1 MINQNPSNVIKIDK
15 NTNMIDTPTLLLMSR
30 SLDNIYGKISRYE
43 DWNISLSANGMDE
56 ISFTVPKYYDGILCP
71 VWDDLIDLRVVNIRN
86 FGNYEVKVDYTDNT
100 KTSKSVHGVSLET
113 ELEQYILNDFHVNDE
128 DAMTM
133 KITKYNEDDFDEK
146 GSFIPTVFYNPN
158 DVKHSLLH
166 RVLAE
171 KAPHWKLGYITPY
184 ITMSE
189 EDKPE
194 ESNKFQRTYTADG
207 ISIYDFLTNTVAKES
222 NVIFVFD
229 TLTRTINCYSQCD
242 CIDQDTHEILA
253 NGIGIDTEIVV
264 SKNKL
269 GNEIT
274 ISSDKDKI
282 KNCYR
287 IEGGDDLISDM
298 VRVVNMNGSN
308 YIYEFGNFQY
318 DDMPTEL
325 RDKLLSYKD
334 MISSQGLQDEYYG
347 ENGIYTRLI
356 KAYDDLVLYESL
368 MMPDTSLEETTAQEQ
383 YEKLVN
389 QLSSSTVA
397 VSSYNNYNDNLFIGV
412 TNNIIAYASI
422 IVDSRYNVEVINEP
436 SPNYSSKNHIWSGNI
451 KVTRASDNTDYYPKT
466 SEQISQKIN
475 VSISDDE
482 LMFTK
487 QRIEKKLS
495 EGSMLDIDFDV
506 VEMTSQQIKDYF
518 NQYSLNRLQS
528 FYDGYNSCIS
538 VLTSASSS
546 VKDNLYNTYYSRMS
560 IVGELLEKRKEE
572 VQNINNNIVNITNEQ
587 IQFQKDNKLNLLD
600 YLGEDLYNIL
610 RAYIREDN
618 YKNDNYI
625 SDGLSI
631 SDCIKEAKKLL
642 DISKKEI
649 KKACG
654 LQRTVS
660 VDLNNLLI
668 LPEFKNLYDKFSLYN
683 YIRVKSDDELIKL
696 RIIGIDFNGSSSEK
710 INVTFSDKIETITKT
725 VELQDIIK
733 SSQLMSQNFEIV
745 SKQSQ
750 KGYDAKAEVSEMKE
764 GINASDTKIISDS
777 NQEVSTTSAG
787 IEAKLMTDEGYYDEK
802 KLRITGN
809 NIVLTDDDWQSIKL
823 AIGDI
828 TVNIN
833 GKEQKLYGVS
843 AQTLV
848 GALIAGKQL
857 IIGNENG
864 TVEIDSSGISISNGV
879 IKSANYSSTNKT
891 GSIINLANGN
901 FSFAGD
907 KLKYTSS
914 DGILSLEGKI
924 IATSGRV
931 GKFNIDN
938 ALYSGTNSMSS
949 PNAGI
954 YIGTD
959 GIRQYKDTSQY
970 IQMKDG
976 ALTAKN
982 ANITGTIKANN
993 ITANSSYY
1001 LCNSDDTDFKS
1012 PIKIISDTTDS
1023 SVFTTQINFGRL
1035 GKNAN
1040 YISFIDDGGITE
1052 GEDARKCKLT
1062 TSRFN
1067 VKGQT
1072 LFEDEVYTNKNI
1084 TCGNNIYAKKICS
1097 NSDYYVSK
1105 NSDNI
1110 TILGYNSTTDYDYVG
1125 NNNIEGLV
1133 LRGKNVKL
1141 NNSSGT
1147 TVTSDERLKNSFKSL
1162 DEFNNTYMNLIPY
1175 AFKYNNGTSDRYH
1188 FGFKAQDVKIA
1199 LEKNGYTTQDF
1210 GGVVQMTASSDDEEY
1225 QGIEDPMGLRY
1236 NEFIAWNTHMIQK
1249 LYKKVELQEQTINEL
1264 KLKIDELKIS
1274 NSSIQSDTL

>member
-15 NTNMIDTPTLLLMSR
+15 NTNMIDAPTLLLMSR
-30 SLDNIYGKISRYE
+30 SLDIIYGKIPRYE
-43 DWNISLSANGMDE
+43 DWNISLSANNMDE

-71 VWDDLIDLRVVNIRN
+71 VWDDLIDLRIVNIRN
-86 FGNYEVKVDYTDNT
+86 FGNYEIKVDYTDSS
-100 KTSKSVHGVSLET
+100 KTSKSIHGVSLET

-128 DAMTM
+128 EAMTM
-133 KITKYNEDDFDEK
+133 KITKYNEDDFDDK
-146 GSFIPTVFYNPN
+146 GLFIPTVFYNPN
-158 DVKHSLLH
+158 DIKHSLLH
-166 RVLAE
+166 RVLAD
-171 KAPHWKLGYITPY
+171 KAPHWQLGYITPY

-207 ISIYDFLTNTVAKES
+207 ISIYDFLNNNVAKES
-222 NVIFVFD
+222 NVVFVFN
-229 TLTRTINCYSQCD
+229 TLTRTINCYSICD

-253 NGIGIDTEIVV
+253 DGIGADTEIIV

-269 GNEIT
+269 GNEIN
-274 ISSDKDKI
+274 INSDKDKI
-282 KNCYR
+282 KNCFR
-287 IEGGDDLISDM
+287 IEGGDNLISDM

-308 YIYEFGNFQY
+308 YIYEFNNFQY
-318 DDMPTEL
+318 NDMPAEL
-325 RDKLLSYKD
+325 RDKLLSYKE
-334 MISSQGLQDEYYG
+334 MISSKELQDEYYG
-347 ENGIYTRLI
+347 ENGIYTRLV

-383 YEKLVN
+383 YEKLFN
-389 QLSSSTVA
+389 KLSSSTVA
-397 VSSYNNYNDNLFIGV
+397 VSSYNNYNDNLFVGI

-436 SPNYSSKNHIWSGNI
+436 NPTYSSKNHIWSGNI
-451 KVTRASDNTDYYPKT
+451 RVTRVSDNTDYYPRT
-466 SEQISQKIN
+466 SEQISKKIN
-475 VSISDDE
+475 INVSDDE
-482 LMFTK
+482 LLFTK
-487 QRIEKKLS
+487 QKIEKKLS
-495 EGSMLDIDFDV
+495 EGSMLDIDFGLA
-506 VEMTSQQIKDYF
+506 EMTSQQIKEYF
-518 NQYSLNRLQS
+518 EQYSLNRLQS

-538 VLTSASSS
+538 VLSSATSS
-546 VKDNLYNTYYSRMS
+546 VKDSLYKTYYSRIN
-560 IVGELLEKRKEE
+560 IVKELLDKRQKE
-572 VQNINNNIVNITNEQ
+572 VDDINIDINNITKEQ
-587 IQFQKDNKLNLLD
+587 IQFQKENKLNLLD
-600 YLGEDLYNIL
+600 YLGNDLYNIL

-625 SDGLSI
+625 SDGLNI

-642 DISKKEI
+642 DISRKEI
-649 KKACG
+649 KKVCS

-668 LPEFKNLYDKFSLYN
+668 LPEFENLYNSFALYN

-696 RIIGIDFNGSSSEK
+696 RITGIDFNGNTPEK
-710 INVTFSDKIETITKT
+710 ISVTFSDKIETIGKT
-725 VELQDIIK
+725 GELQDIIK
-733 SSQLMSQNFEIV
+733 STQLIIHNYASINN
-745 SKQSQ
+745 QSQ
-750 KGYDAKAEVSEMKE
+750 KGYAAKQEVSEMKE

-924 IATSGRV
+924 IATSGQI

-938 ALYSGTNSMSS
+938 ALYSGTKSMDSTK
-949 PNAGI
+949 PGI

-959 GIRQYKDTSQY
+959 GIRQYKDENNYVDIKNGSLVSNKIVANLAYY
-970 IQMKDG
+970 IVDEV
-976 ALTAKN
+976 N
-982 ANITGTIKANN
+982 EGTDV
-993 ITANSSYY
+993 TR
-1001 LCNSDDTDFKS
+1001 
-1012 PIKIISDTTDS
+1012 IISYNNGNESTNYD
-1023 SVFTTQINFGRL
+1023 VKYNFGRL
-1035 GKNAN
+1035 SNKGGSNRYN
-1040 YISFIDDGGITE
+1040 YIEFSDT
-1052 GEDARKCKLT
+1052 
-1062 TSRFN
+1062 N
-1067 VKGQT
+1067 VNR
-1072 LFEDEVYTNKNI
+1072 DCRVYTNNFVAP
-1084 TCGNNIYAKKICS
+1084 YQ
-1097 NSDYYVSK
+1097 
-1105 NSDNI
+1105 
-1110 TILGYNSTTDYDYVG
+1110 ST
-1125 NNNIEGLV
+1125 
-1133 LRGKNVKL
+1133 
-1141 NNSSGT
+1141 S
-1147 TVTSDERLKNSFKSL
+1147 SDERLKNSIKKL
-1162 DEFNNTYMNLIPY
+1162 DEFDNVYFDLSPIS
-1175 AFKYNNGTSDRYH
+1175 FKYNNGNSGRQH
-1188 FGFKAQDVKIA
+1188 FGFTAQSVQKS
-1199 LEKNGYTTQDF
+1199 LEKYGYTTQDF
-1210 GGVVQMTASSDDEEY
+1210 GGVVQMTASSDEEEY

-1236 NEFIAWNTHMIQK
+1236 DEFIAWNTHMIQK
-1249 LYKKVELQEQTINEL
+1249 LYKKVELQEETINEL
-1264 KLKIDELKIS
+1264 KSEIDELRMP
-1274 NSSIQSDTL
+1274 NSSNQLDTL